1 MESLEKLYHEDI
13 EKAKQFNVNDVVRLS
28 RRGFEFF

>member
-13 EKAKQFNVNDVVRLS
+13 EKAKQFKVNDVVRLS